1 VAALSVLAMAA
12 DRQTL
17 LDQQDN
23 AWWGREMID
32 KSLFF
37 FRTMKQLQTS
47 NFTWCKLRFW
57 ISRDVRLDLRIHTYI
72 LDIQQ
77 PF

>member
-37 FRTMKQLQTS
+37 APWSSFR
-47 NFTWCKLRFW
+47 
-57 ISRDVRLDLRIHTYI
+57 LRISHDVDFDFEFHVMY
-72 LDIQQ
+72 D
-77 PF
+77 